1 MREYIDIFN
10 LLIVP
15 VFVWVVLIERRITK
29 IETIIESRSKKREG
43 DLWIK

>member
-15 VFVWVVLIERRITK
+15 VFIWVVLIERRITK
-29 IETIIESRSKKREG
+29 IETIIEARSRERKEKT
-43 DLWIK
+43 